1 MARPKKGYFA
11 KDGLKVPSV
20 TEVLDRF
27 KPSGGLIHWAYQQG
41 KAGLDYRVTR
51 DKAASAGTLAHNW
64 IEATVKGEAFEIP
77 VGTDPDVYLKAQQ
90 AHANFQTWYGESG
103 LTIVDTERPLVSE
116 AHRFGGTYDAVA
128 RDGDGKVIALDFKT
142 SNKLY
147 TEHLYQI
154 AAYGLLMLERTD
166 YGWPDQYM
174 IFRMSKED
182 ATFEVKTFEDLTE
195 EREAF
200 LALLEAYHK
209 VKKCESRKL

>member
-11 KDGLKVPSV
+11 KDGEKVPSV
-20 TEVLDRF
+20 TTVLDRF
-27 KPSGGLIHWAYQQG
+27 KPAGGLIHWSWQQG

-51 DKAASAGTLAHNW
+51 DSAAAAGTLAHNW

-77 VGTDPDVYLKAQQ
+77 VGTDPDVYRKALQ
-90 AHANFQTWYGESG
+90 AHANFQTWYAESG
-103 LTIVDTERPLVSE
+103 LTIIDTERPLVSE

-128 RDGDGKVIALDFKT
+128 KTADGKIVALDFKT

-147 TEHLYQI
+147 PEHLYQV
-154 AAYGLLMLERTD
+154 AAYGLLMLECTD
-166 YGWPDQYM
+166 YGWPDFYM

-182 ATFEVKTFEDLTE
+182 ATWELKTFDDLTK

-200 LALLEAYHK
+200 LALREAYGL
-209 VKKCESRKL
+209 VKECEKRKL